1 MTIVI
6 NGSSI
11 DLDEMSTVVD
21 ALAAAGHVG
30 GGFGIAIALN
40 GEVVVRSEWARTRLS
55 DGDRL
60 EILVAAQ
67 GG

>member
-6 NGSSI
+6 NGNPR

-21 ALAAAGHVG
+21 ALAAAGHAG
-30 GGFGIAIALN
+30 AGFGIAIALN

-55 DGDRL
+55 HGDRL